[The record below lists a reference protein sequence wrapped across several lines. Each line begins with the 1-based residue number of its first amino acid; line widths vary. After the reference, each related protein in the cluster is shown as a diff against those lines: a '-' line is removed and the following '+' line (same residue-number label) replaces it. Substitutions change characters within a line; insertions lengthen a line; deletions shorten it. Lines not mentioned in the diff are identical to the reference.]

1 MSFLVEKKRSG
12 RRWLLL
18 VFALLIGLP
27 LLSTFGPLVFLNRT
41 PSIAKG
47 FYIRKIS
54 ENISIGDIIV
64 FYVDDKNNKLI
75 KYVAGQAGDEFCIDY
90 RGAIWINGLFAAQ
103 INVQKYSDFSLNQS
117 RCETL
122 KKGRWFVLGDHP
134 DSYDSRY
141 FGPIKTSQVIAQV
154 ELAFEIKQP

>member
-1 MSFLVEKKRSG
+1 MVEKKRSR
-12 RRWLLL
+12 RRWLLP
-18 VFALLIGLP
+18 VFALLMGLP

-47 FYIRKIS
+47 FYIKKIS
-54 ENISIGDIIV
+54 KNISIGDVLV
-64 FYVDDKNNKLI
+64 FYEDDKNNKLI

-90 RGAIWINGLFAAQ
+90 RGTIWINGLFAAQ
-103 INVQKYSDFSLNQS
+103 INIQKYGDFSLSQS

-122 KKGRWFVLGDHP
+122 KKGNWFVLGEHP

-141 FGPIKTSQVIAQV
+141 FGPIEASQIVARV
-154 ELAFEIKQP
+154 ELAF